1 MDTTGTTVVLQDSL
15 KSGVLFFEPTDSL
28 SKVAYRRDD
37 VWSDERYDYDR
48 LPRERL
54 PPRPDDDYAREVN
67 FANKK
72 PPLPERPGEGSY
84 SRYEYSHAH
93 VGYRD
98 YGEGRGFVH
107 ERRSGPPH
115 RMDDPGYTGR
125 WQRDDHPAS
134 RQPDYRDLRDGMRR
148 KPVYPHYARDR
159 SPHKRD
165 SPYFRES
172 PVSRRDSPHS
182 RSGSSVSSR
191 SYSPD
196 RSKAYAYHQ
205 SQHSRSKEKSSSQ
218 SLKTSRDVSPTG
230 TAAGPPSKKAAQD
243 WLGNQLA
250 EALDKSSRLSEKE
263 LAEAASRWAAEK
275 AEKTDTS
282 SVPEISDYE
291 AASTE
296 PLYAEHHEE
305 TGASIPDN
313 NELFEDSSHVSRS
326 KAIAAKTK
334 EIEQVYRQD
343 CETFGAVV
351 KMLIEKDPALEKPIQ
366 FSLRQNLHEIGER
379 CIEELKHFIAE
390 YDTVRHEF
398 EEP

>member
-1 MDTTGTTVVLQDSL
+1 M
-15 KSGVLFFEPTDSL
+15 
-28 SKVAYRRDD
+28 AYRRDD
-37 VWSDERYDYDR
+37 MWSERYEYER

-54 PPRPDDDYAREVN
+54 PPRPDDDYHRVVS
-67 FANKK
+67 FAPKK
-72 PPLPERPGEGSY
+72 PPLPERPGEGGY

-98 YGEGRGFVH
+98 YGEGRGFAH
-107 ERRSGPPH
+107 ERRSGLPH
-115 RMDDPGYTGR
+115 RIDDPGYR
-125 WQRDDHPAS
+125 WSREDHPDS
-134 RQPDYRDLRDGMRR
+134 RPPDYRDIRDGMRR
-148 KPVYPHYARDR
+148 KPIYPHYTRDR

-172 PVSRRDSPHS
+172 PVGRRESPHS

-196 RSKAYAYHQ
+196 RSKAYAFHQ
-205 SQHSRSKEKSSSQ
+205 SQHSRKRSSTQ
-218 SLKTSRDVSPTG
+218 TLKTSRDVSPSG
-230 TAAGPPSKKAAQD
+230 ATAVPPAKT
-243 WLGNQLA
+243 
-250 EALDKSSRLSEKE
+250 LDKSSRLSEKE

-275 AEKTDTS
+275 AEKAEAS
-282 SVPEISDYE
+282 SVPEISEYD
-291 AASTE
+291 ATSSD
-296 PLYAEHHEE
+296 PLYMEPHEE
-305 TGASIPDN
+305 TGANVTDN
-313 NELFEDSSHVSRS
+313 NELFEDNHHVSRS

-390 YDTVRHEF
+390 YDSASQEF

>member
-1 MDTTGTTVVLQDSL
+1 M
-15 KSGVLFFEPTDSL
+15 
-28 SKVAYRRDD
+28 AYRRDD
-37 VWSDERYDYDR
+37 MWSERYEYER

-54 PPRPDDDYAREVN
+54 PPRPDDMQYTFGSIRLQEPECFPFSTCWILNEIEQDIHSQTDDYHRVVS
-67 FANKK
+67 FAPKK
-72 PPLPERPGEGSY
+72 PPLPERPGEGGY

-98 YGEGRGFVH
+98 YGEGRGFAH
-107 ERRSGPPH
+107 ERRSGLPH
-115 RMDDPGYTGR
+115 RIDDPGYR
-125 WQRDDHPAS
+125 WSREDHPDS
-134 RQPDYRDLRDGMRR
+134 RPPDYRDIRDGMRR
-148 KPVYPHYARDR
+148 KPVYPHYTRDR

-172 PVSRRDSPHS
+172 PIGRRESPHS

-196 RSKAYAYHQ
+196 RSKAYAFHQ
-205 SQHSRSKEKSSSQ
+205 SQHSRKRSSTQ
-218 SLKTSRDVSPTG
+218 TLKTSRDVSPSG
-230 TAAGPPSKKAAQD
+230 ATAVPPAKT
-243 WLGNQLA
+243 
-250 EALDKSSRLSEKE
+250 LDKSSRLSEKE
-263 LAEAASRWAAEK
+263 LSEAASRWAAEK
-275 AEKTDTS
+275 AEKAEAS
-282 SVPEISDYE
+282 SVPEISEYD
-291 AASTE
+291 ATSSD
-296 PLYAEHHEE
+296 PLYMEPHEE
-305 TGASIPDN
+305 TGASVTDN
-313 NELFEDSSHVSRS
+313 NELFEDNHHVSRS

-390 YDTVRHEF
+390 YDSASQEF

>member
-1 MDTTGTTVVLQDSL
+1 M
-15 KSGVLFFEPTDSL
+15 
-28 SKVAYRRDD
+28 AYRRDEM
-37 VWSDERYDYDR
+37 WSERYDYER

-54 PPRPDDDYAREVN
+54 PPRPDDDYHRVVN
-67 FANKK
+67 FAPKK
-72 PPLPERPGEGSY
+72 PPLPERPGEGGY

-98 YGEGRGFVH
+98 YGEGRGFAH
-107 ERRSGPPH
+107 ERRSGLPH
-115 RMDDPGYTGR
+115 RMDDPGYR
-125 WQRDDHPAS
+125 WS
-134 RQPDYRDLRDGMRR
+134 REDYPDSRPPDYREIRGIRR
-148 KPVYPHYARDR
+148 KPIYPHYARDR

-172 PVSRRDSPHS
+172 PVGRRESPHS

-196 RSKAYAYHQ
+196 RSKAYAF
-205 SQHSRSKEKSSSQ
+205 HSRSMSSLHKRNISQ
-218 SLKTSRDVSPTG
+218 QERSSTQTSKTSRDASPSG
-230 TAAGPPSKKAAQD
+230 ATAVPAAKT
-243 WLGNQLA
+243 
-250 EALDKSSRLSEKE
+250 LDKSSRLSEKE

-275 AEKTDTS
+275 AETAEAS
-282 SVPEISDYE
+282 SVPEISEYD
-291 AASTE
+291 AASSD
-296 PLYAEHHEE
+296 PLYLEHREE
-305 TGASIPDN
+305 TGASVTDN
-313 NELFEDSSHVSRS
+313 SELFEDNHHVSRS

-379 CIEELKHFIAE
+379 CIEELKHFIEE
-390 YDTVRHEF
+390 YDSANQEF